1 MHLSLFVISH
11 EKLEGVG
18 VHMVFHGEEVSSNPS
33 KCQKSP
39 WALDTIIG
47 IVCLLDYIFSP
58 RYRWPISFT
67 VLLQFCWTPS
77 RKTEV
82 ILYQYNIVFQ
92 TQTFWHKYTKGKK
105 NQSWYGR
112 HQPPTKSKTKK
123 QNEQNKK
130 QTHREKNQNKLYL
143 DQVGDYIQKNI
154 ESRILIMFPS
164 KKVNEAH
171 DPVLAMANH
180 ASDVS
185 WGNEMALSIEEK

>member
-1 MHLSLFVISH
+1 M
-11 EKLEGVG
+11 
-18 VHMVFHGEEVSSNPS
+18 
-33 KCQKSP
+33 SP
-39 WALDTIIG
+39 WLHFFYLGTLDPI
-47 IVCLLDYIFSP
+47 LLLFYCNFAEHLQEKPKLSYISIF
-58 RYRWPISFT
+58 
-67 VLLQFCWTPS
+67 
-77 RKTEV
+77 
-82 ILYQYNIVFQ
+82 FQ

-123 QNEQNKK
+123 QNELNKK
-130 QTHREKNQNKLYL
+130 QTHREKNQKKLYL

-154 ESRILIMFPS
+154 ESRILIMFLS

>member
-1 MHLSLFVISH
+1 
-11 EKLEGVG
+11 
-18 VHMVFHGEEVSSNPS
+18 MVFHGEEVSSNPS

-47 IVCLLDYIFSP
+47 LYASLITFFHLGTIDPFLLLFYCNFAEHLQEKPKLSYISVF
-58 RYRWPISFT
+58 
-67 VLLQFCWTPS
+67 
-77 RKTEV
+77 
-82 ILYQYNIVFQ
+82 FQ